1 VTRARRKHTAAQAAD
16 LLERCVNLQHRLSS
30 YWVEINSAAT
40 QRFALCLKRM
50 RSTSGS
56 RESAPAIHALWVD
69 CAEQVYARTAHGK
82 GFCKLQ
88 ADLINT
94 FSAIRLAEVSLPR
107 ELQFAPGFSDARRAA
122 RGAGGDSEGCSRKH
136 VVWRQDKVT
145 LYRYERIARA
155 APVKP
160 LLICFALVNRPY
172 VLDLQPDRS
181 FVRRLISAGLD
192 VYLIDWGYADSDD
205 RTLGLHDYIEG
216 YLGSCVRHILDE
228 HGSDSLNLIGVC
240 QGGTFSLCYT
250 ALHPGHIRTLTTIAT
265 AVDFQT
271 PADLLSKWCRGLDS
285 RLLARAGNAPGE
297 LMNALYLG
305 LMPFRLTQHKYV
317 ELLERADD
325 AQYLEHFIRME
336 TWVRDCPDQAAAA
349 LSQFV
354 KWFYQ
359 ENRLARGTLRLGRRR
374 VNLAH
379 IVQPVLNIY
388 ATRDHIVPADAS
400 TPLQRLIGSSDYT
413 AYATDTGH
421 IGIFVSR
428 CANQQVP
435 QRIVEWLRTRNL

>member
-1 VTRARRKHTAAQAAD
+1 VR
-16 LLERCVNLQHRLSS
+16 
-30 YWVEINSAAT
+30 
-40 QRFALCLKRM
+40 
-50 RSTSGS
+50 
-56 RESAPAIHALWVD
+56 
-69 CAEQVYARTAHGK
+69 
-82 GFCKLQ
+82 
-88 ADLINT
+88 
-94 FSAIRLAEVSLPR
+94 
-107 ELQFAPGFSDARRAA
+107 
-122 RGAGGDSEGCSRKH
+122 
-136 VVWRQDKVT
+136 
-145 LYRYERIARA
+145 
-155 APVKP
+155 P

-181 FVRRLISAGLD
+181 FVRRLLSAGLD

-216 YLGSCVRHILDE
+216 YLRSCVRHILDE
-228 HGSDSLNLIGVC
+228 HGTDSLNLIGVC

-271 PADLLSKWCRGLDS
+271 PADLLFKWSRGLDAK
-285 RLLARAGNAPGE
+285 LLARAGNAPGE
-297 LMNALYLG
+297 LMNALYLS
-305 LMPFRLTQHKYV
+305 LMPFRLTLHKYA

-325 AQYLEHFIRME
+325 APYLEHFIRME
-336 TWVRDCPDQAAAA
+336 KWVRDCPDQPAAA
-349 LSQFV
+349 LAQFV

-359 ENRLARGTLRLGRRR
+359 ENRLARGTLRLGRRK

-388 ATRDHIVPADAS
+388 ATRDHIVPPRAS
-400 TPLQRLIGSSDYT
+400 IPLQRLIGSPDYT
-413 AYATDTGH
+413 AHAADTGH

-428 CANQQVP
+428 RADQQVP